1 MLNDAVGIACL
12 PRGLRRF
19 LFLLLIAGT
28 PAWAQ
33 DQAAQAPQTR
43 QPDQPASVPQ
53 TREEVIAGERAD
65 KVAQLWPERQNAMVD
80 IANGLVER
88 GLGEGLDSGK
98 GANGLQL
105 VLGGM
110 RSGQGMSGGLG
121 YRRSDLFRDQLG
133 IRGKS
138 ISELP

>member
-1 MLNDAVGIACL
+1 
-12 PRGLRRF
+12 
-19 LFLLLIAGT
+19 T
-28 PAWAQ
+28 PASAQ
-33 DQAAQAPQTR
+33 EPSSDF
-43 QPDQPASVPQ
+43 PQ
-53 TREEVIAGERAD
+53 TREEVLAAERAD
-65 KVAQLWPERQNAMVD
+65 KVAELWPERQNSMFD

-121 YRRSDLFRDQLG
+121 YRRYDLFRDQLG
-133 IRGKS
+133 VRGS
-138 ISELP
+138 ARGPVHGAYLLDADVDFNGFRTDRTFLRWYTRYEHSPQID